1 MELNFDDILSGKEV
15 KPVNPKPQEIKL
27 KQT

>member
-1 MELNFDDILSGKEV
+1 LNFDDILSGKEV